1 MVRSPLVGPPLV
13 WSEVDRLGRL
23 TRVSLAALI
32 AATSVA
38 AIVLYFKVVR
48 DLVPYEAAVSIPWW
62 ALAAGFA
69 VAEAF
74 VIHAHVRGSAHSLSL
89 SEVPLVLGL
98 LLAKPSDLIVATVV
112 GPLIVL
118 LFTRGHGFTR
128 LAFNLAQFALTATL
142 ATITLHALAPAPA
155 PIGPEVWGATFAA
168 VFASSSP
175 PRCSSSARSGCPR
188 AASRRGGW
196 RE

>member
-1 MVRSPLVGPPLV
+1 M
-13 WSEVDRLGRL
+13 DRLGRL

-32 AATSVA
+32 AATSSRRSCC
-38 AIVLYFKVVR
+38 LKVVR

-155 PIGPEVWGATFAA
+155 PIGPEVWARDVRGGVRELPHRLVL
-168 VFASSSP
+168 VFCAIGLSEGGIP
-175 PRCSSSARSGCPR
+175 
-188 AASRRGGW
+188 SRRLAG
-196 RE
+196 